1 VSTKITTSDQGVS
14 LLFYRKRVHA
24 SRLTRSWLALLI
36 RDHRRKIGSRHR
48 KVDEREQALLVLV
61 YLLEG
66 ETYTDLAASFDLGT
80 TTAWRY
86 VQEGLMLAAR
96 HAPSLKHAARLAA
109 KLGFAC
115 LDGTLIA
122 IDRVADDRPYYSGK
136 HKHHGM
142 NVQVIA
148 GPTGEVLWV
157 SAALPGSTHDL
168 TAARAHRILHI
179 LQAAGLTVL
188 ADKGYIGAGGMVI
201 VPVKGRNLPD
211 DRHDY
216 NRAHAALRGPA
227 ERANA
232 QLKQFKILTRL
243 RCSPAKAT
251 QTVRAVHAIHLVE
264 LDYKAE
270 QAALAA

>member
-1 VSTKITTSDQGVS
+1 M
-14 LLFYRKRVHA
+14 LFYRKRVHA

-36 RDHRRKIGSRHR
+36 KDHRRRIGSRHR
-48 KVDEREQALLVLV
+48 KIDDREQALLVLV

-66 ETYTDLAASFDLGT
+66 ETYQDLAASFGIGT

-86 VQEGLMLAAR
+86 VQEGITLAAR
-96 HAPSLKHAARLAA
+96 YAPSLNQATALAA

-136 HKHHGM
+136 HKHHGV

-148 GPTGEVLWV
+148 GPKGEVLWV

-168 TAARAHRILHI
+168 TAARAHRILDA
-179 LQAAGLTVL
+179 LEAAGLTVL
-188 ADKGYIGAGGMVI
+188 ADKGYIGAGGALI
-201 VPVKGRNLPD
+201 VPVKGKNLTD
-211 DRHDY
+211 DRLEL

-232 QLKQFKILTRL
+232 QLKQFKILTKL
-243 RCSPAKAT
+243 RCSPTKAT
-251 QTVRAVHAIHLVE
+251 QTVRAVHAIHLIE
-264 LDYKAE
+264 LDLKAE
-270 QAALAA
+270 ETTHAA